1 MLESE
6 KASHSHLILNN
17 KIFVIR
23 AKNGFGINI
32 KILEDIMTFLRKL
45 GRSGIQVSAM
55 GMGCWAIGGPF
66 WRGDVPVGWGD
77 VDDDESIRAVH
88 TCLDFGVNFFDTADV
103 YGAGH
108 SERVLAKA
116 FKGRRDQVI
125 IATKFGSVFDETSRQ
140 VTGQDASPD
149 YILRAC
155 QASLKRLDTDYIDL
169 LQFHTG
175 TYPSD
180 QALVVRD
187 TLEVLVSKGLI
198 RAYGWSTDNP
208 DLARIFGGGQH
219 CTSAQ
224 FQMNVLDDSPG
235 MVSIC
240 EEMDLG
246 GINRG
251 PLAMGLL
258 TGKYKPDSK
267 LATND
272 VRGEHSPGWM
282 KYFVDGKPNPEW
294 LTKVNAIREIL
305 TSSGRTLVQGA
316 LAWTWGRSEV
326 TIPIPGIRTVT
337 QAVEN
342 CQAMQIGP
350 LAEDQMAEI
359 DRILDR

>member
-1 MLESE
+1 M
-6 KASHSHLILNN
+6 A
-17 KIFVIR
+17 
-23 AKNGFGINI
+23 
-32 KILEDIMTFLRKL
+32 FLRNL
-45 GRSGIQVSAM
+45 GRSGIQISAM

-66 WRGDVPVGWGD
+66 WSGDVPVGWGD
-77 VDDDESIRAVH
+77 VDDDESIRTVH
-88 TCLDFGVNFFDTADV
+88 ACIDLGVNFFDTADV

-116 FKGRRDQVI
+116 LKGRRDQVV
-125 IATKFGSVFDETSRQ
+125 IATKFGNVFDEASHQ
-140 VTGQDASPD
+140 ITGQDASQE
-149 YILRAC
+149 YIRQAC
-155 QASLKRLDTDYIDL
+155 QASLKRLETDYIDL

-175 TYPSD
+175 NYPPD
-180 QALVVRD
+180 QALIVRD
-187 TLEVLVSKGLI
+187 TLEELVGKGLI

-208 DLARIFGGGQH
+208 DLARIFGEGPH

-240 EEMDLG
+240 EELDLG

-258 TGKYKPDSK
+258 TGKYNLESR
-267 LATND
+267 LAAND
-272 VRGEHSPGWM
+272 VRGEHSPEWM

-294 LTKVNAIREIL
+294 MTRVSAIREIL
-305 TSSGRTLVQGA
+305 TSSERTLVQGA
-316 LAWTWGRSEV
+316 LAWLWGRSEV
-326 TIPIPGIRTVT
+326 TLPIPGVRTVA
-337 QAVEN
+337 QAEEN

-350 LAEDQMAEI
+350 LTKDQMVEI